1 MKHTVKLS
9 FDDSDWADLLLAA
22 GHSRPSDYCRRVALT
37 EAGKHRK
44 RLSKTAQDVLRAEVE
59 GIIKEIL
66 ESGAPIWGNAARG
79 EAKDGAA

>member
-1 MKHTVKLS
+1 MKHPVKVS
-9 FDDSDWADLLLAA
+9 FSPEEWADLMLAV
-22 GHSRPSDYCRRVALT
+22 GHSRPSDYIRRIVMA